1 MNKQLNDSINKTI
14 VLGVLCL
21 TLLTVLFFASIKVFT
36 VVVFFVILYILIF
49 KGDIHMLSFLKHW
62 GKSNAKRA
70 GTETRKMAARLDKEG
85 FNDAVLGEMQ
95 EEMAEIGVKLSEA
108 RQRSRKERQ
117 EATEVQDLYNQRLA
131 AAEAIKAMVDG
142 GDTSKESSLLKM
154 LDLLES
160 TQTAVEKE
168 VQEAEFWEKNL
179 KIAQDRYDKAA
190 GDLKGAKSKISQASA
205 KMEQAEM
212 KAEQAKLLEE
222 QSKRASGLSSS
233 MSSLDIALGAL
244 DDAATK
250 AEAQADASEMSY
262 DTFKSSNI
270 EDEDDVIKEAM
281 LAASGKGASASV
293 TDRLSALR

>member
-1 MNKQLNDSINKTI
+1 
-14 VLGVLCL
+14 
-21 TLLTVLFFASIKVFT
+21 
-36 VVVFFVILYILIF
+36 
-49 KGDIHMLSFLKHW
+49 MLSFLKHW